1 MKVTVNI
8 PADAP
13 TGDRYATVWAQPAVP
28 GGGGVV
34 STSRVGVRMDVRVG
48 PGAGTT
54 ADFTIDGLTAE
65 RDAAGQAVVVADVRN
80 TGGWATEVGGELTL
94 TDGPAGRTLG
104 PLYADE
110 VVVAAG
116 AGAKVRFRLPD
127 SAELPAGPWR
137 AHVAL
142 ESGAVEREHD
152 GEITFPAP
160 DSGGNGSLGSL
171 GSSDAGSSS
180 SPLMWVGI
188 AGAAAAAIG
197 AIGWTVLQQQN
208 PPGFA
213 ELRCAG
219 PARRERGSRTD
230 SCDDGHGRGRLC
242 VTRNL
247 LTSRVRRCPLRLR
260 RRSPASPLSSPSRMP
275 RTARRAR
282 WSKRSP
288 GVSSR
293 PSRSVPRPTR
303 SPRSSGPELPEGVG
317 EAVPVERAEVFLR
330 YRDLVLEHK
339 DALMDM
345 AQAETG
351 KSRASAQEEV
361 LDIAMTS
368 RYYARLAP
376 KLLRPKRVQG
386 MLPGLTRP
394 SSGTT
399 RRASSGSSRRGT
411 TR

>member
-1 MKVTVNI
+1 MRPLLRNLLALLALIASFTAASTTVVHAETGSGGIGIGLVNPPSDPAFPNWETEIGGTLAPGSGLQRTVRVVNGDSTTRTVDVNVGAAWMRSGVYTIGEPGSTNRLTSWTGLDKQRVILAPGAGADVKVTVNI

-13 TGDRYATVWAQPAVP
+13 TGDRYATVWAQPAAP

-116 AGAKVRFRLPD
+116 AGAKVRFRIPD

-171 GSSDAGSSS
+171 GSSGAGSSS

-208 PPGFA
+208 PPG
-213 ELRCAG
+213 
-219 PARRERGSRTD
+219 
-230 SCDDGHGRGRLC
+230 
-242 VTRNL
+242 
-247 LTSRVRRCPLRLR
+247 VR
-260 RRSPASPLSSPSRMP
+260 
-275 RTARRAR
+275 
-282 WSKRSP
+282 
-288 GVSSR
+288 
-293 PSRSVPRPTR
+293 
-303 SPRSSGPELPEGVG
+303 
-317 EAVPVERAEVFLR
+317 
-330 YRDLVLEHK
+330 
-339 DALMDM
+339 
-345 AQAETG
+345 
-351 KSRASAQEEV
+351 
-361 LDIAMTS
+361 
-368 RYYARLAP
+368 
-376 KLLRPKRVQG
+376 
-386 MLPGLTRP
+386 
-394 SSGTT
+394 
-399 RRASSGSSRRGT
+399 
-411 TR
+411 